1 MVQVS
6 SVRNIVIT
14 AALVTNSQ
22 GVPCAQTDGYF
33 VSMQAAHLEPVVQI
47 ILA

>member
-6 SVRNIVIT
+6 SCRNVAIT
-14 AALVTNSQ
+14 AVQVTNSQ
-22 GVPCAQTDGYF
+22 GVPCVQTDGYF
-33 VSMQAAHLEPVVQI
+33 VSMQAAYLEPVVQI

>member
-14 AALVTNSQ
+14 VVQVTNSQ
-22 GVPCAQTDGYF
+22 GVPCVQTDGYY
-33 VSMQAAHLEPVVQI
+33 VSMQATYLEPVVQI